1 MIGPGRDAIWMRET
15 TRHVFRTYNVNGES
29 TRPHRQARGR
39 VARILTGRW
48 LLLMRCARFVSDM
61 GRGRRGG
68 GMQLLMNTTDQR
80 AR

>member
-1 MIGPGRDAIWMRET
+1 MIGPGRDAIRMRET
-15 TRHVFRTYNVNGES
+15 TSHVFRTYNINGE

-68 GMQLLMNTTDQR
+68 GLLLLMNTSDQR